1 MIFQKKEKKKLK
13 VGVVSTDAIPHVIR
27 DGDNYSGIAVDIW
40 NAIAKKEDIDFKF
53 VEAGSNQEEAISKVS
68 KGTIDVLVG
77 PYIISNKRFQH
88 VDFTIPYFL
97 SDVGIASVF
106 KVNNLDNYLVISQ
119 ILASIIFLFV
129 CVLFINK
136 FIQNFDKNA
145 NFADYFMSSIPDFK
159 DRKMWILYT
168 IIFLSVAILYMNYF
182 KPTFNLGGYSLKG
195 KKLIY
200 SGNSIHKDV
209 IKSYGSKA
217 EIIENNKTADH
228 YKQIINNA
236 PLTKYINNTDK
247 YFGVLEDTS
256 RIEYILHHN
265 LDKYKD
271 INMIRDKLSYN
282 NFAFVVP
289 KKSKQLDKI
298 NAALKEIQ
306 SEKITQIIV
315 KKYLGNKFE
324 NHVTF

>member
-1 MIFQKKEKKKLK
+1 M
-13 VGVVSTDAIPHVIR
+13 
-27 DGDNYSGIAVDIW
+27 N
-40 NAIAKKEDIDFKF
+40 
-53 VEAGSNQEEAISKVS
+53 
-68 KGTIDVLVG
+68 
-77 PYIISNKRFQH
+77 NKRFQH

-129 CVLFINK
+129 CLLFINK

-145 NFADYFMSSIPDFK
+145 NFADYFMNSIPDFK

-168 IIFLSVAILYMNYF
+168 IIFLSIAILYMNYF
-182 KPTFNLGGYSLKG
+182 KPSVNLGGYSLKG

-217 EIIENNKTADH
+217 EVIENNKTADH
-228 YKQIINNA
+228 YKQITDNA

-265 LDKYKD
+265 LDKYKN

>member
-13 VGVVSTDAIPHVIR
+13 VGVVSTDAVPHVIR
-27 DGDNYSGIAVDIW
+27 DGYNYSGISVDIW
-40 NAIAKKEDIDFKF
+40 KAIAKKANIDFKF

-77 PYIISNKRFQH
+77 PYVISNKRFQH

-97 SDVGIASVF
+97 SDIGISSVF
-106 KVNNLDNYLVISQ
+106 KVNNFNNYLVISQ
-119 ILASIIFLFV
+119 ILTSIIFLFV
-129 CVLFINK
+129 CLLFINK
-136 FIQNFDKNA
+136 FVQNFDKNSH
-145 NFADYFMSSIPDFK
+145 FADYFMSSIPDFK
-159 DRKMWILYT
+159 DRKMWVLYT
-168 IIFLSVAILYMNYF
+168 IIFLCITILYMNYF
-182 KPTFNLGGYSLKG
+182 KPSFNLGGYSLKG

-200 SGNSIHKDV
+200 SGDSIHKSV

-217 EIIENNKTADH
+217 EIVENNKTADH
-228 YKQIINNA
+228 YKQITENSLFN
-236 PLTKYINNTDK
+236 KYINNTDD

-265 LDKYKD
+265 LDKFKN
-271 INMIRDKLSYN
+271 INMIRQKLSYN
-282 NFAFVVP
+282 NFSFIVP

-306 SEKITQIIV
+306 SEKISQIIV